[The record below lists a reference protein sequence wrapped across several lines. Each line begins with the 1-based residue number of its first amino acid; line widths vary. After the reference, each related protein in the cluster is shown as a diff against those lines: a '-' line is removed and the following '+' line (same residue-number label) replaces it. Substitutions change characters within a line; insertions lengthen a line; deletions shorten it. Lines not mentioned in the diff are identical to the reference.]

1 MINHTSDITNSGLSR
16 TIALVE
22 QIMGGTRYTGSLV
35 GIGELLN
42 ELTKNHPFIRY
53 SMGHGFQVYRG
64 RIHEPTY
71 DHFYLNISD
80 LSYRK
85 AEDTKGYGRCHIPS
99 QSVFYSSN
107 NQDTVFSE
115 LTPEMGNYVT
125 IVTAKP
131 KEKKELYLM
140 EIGAIDDARRY
151 GLSLIDLSLSDSDKE
166 IKKIFDKLNSGSPQD
181 KEDSLKTIFL
191 DAFMADMFMSPAS
204 KQRDYK
210 VTAVLSSIIRSR
222 FGSEMD
228 GLIYPSV
235 AHRGGLNYAFDSKQF
250 DQKMEICKCEKFKIT
265 RYLGFGIYERKL
277 VAKSDEIK
285 GDGKISWIEVQG

>member
-1 MINHTSDITNSGLSR
+1 MTINHISDIKNSGLSR

-22 QIMGGTRYTGSLV
+22 QIMGGTQYTNSLD
-35 GIGELLN
+35 GIGRLLN
-42 ELTKNHPFIRY
+42 DLTASHPFVRY
-53 SMGHGFQVYRG
+53 SMAGNFQVYRG
-64 RIHEPTY
+64 RIHED
-71 DHFYLNISD
+71 DHFYLNISE

-85 AEDTKGYGRCHIPS
+85 PEDTKGYGRCHSPG

-107 NQDTVFSE
+107 NRDTVFSE

-125 IVTAKP
+125 IVTANP

-140 EIGAIDDARRY
+140 QIGAIDDARRY
-151 GLSLIDLSLSDSDKE
+151 GLSFTDLSLSDSDKE
-166 IKKIFDKLNSGSPQD
+166 IKKIFDKLNSSSPQD

-210 VTAVLSSIIRSR
+210 VTAVLSSIICSR
-222 FGSEMD
+222 FSPEMG

-235 AHRGGLNYAFDSKQF
+235 AHRGGFNYAFNSEQF
-250 DQKMEICKCEKFKIT
+250 DQKMEICKCEKFELT

-285 GDGKISWIEVQG
+285 GDGEISWIETR